1 MTKPPPSPP
10 DDDEARAFALAVEG
24 TRRLD
29 GGARRVSG
37 PPASPSRKP
46 ASRAL
51 PAPAAP
57 GTGAPFEIETLG
69 DGVAGRAAG
78 VSAAVLRAL
87 RRGEHLPEA
96 RLDLHGQTR
105 DGALRAAERF
115 LLRARAEGRRTVLV
129 IHGRG
134 RNSEAGAPVL
144 RPALQEWLSGAAA
157 ARAGVMAFAPAPP
170 RAGGA
175 GATLVLLRRESR
187 RG

>member
-1 MTKPPPSPP
+1 MTKPPPS

-37 PPASPSRKP
+37 PPAPPSRKP

-51 PAPAAP
+51 PAP

-105 DGALRAAERF
+105 QGALRAAEQF
-115 LLRARAEGRRTVLV
+115 LLRSRAEGRRTVLV

-134 RNSEAGAPVL
+134 QNSEAGAPVL
-144 RPALQEWLSGAAA
+144 RPALQEWLSGTAA